1 MDKKDSYL
9 QDLYTLWMPYSDNV
23 GILICIEISMIFMF
37 SSSETMTASPNVPM
51 TTAPP
56 LSSSGGSGPSSLSP
70 GNQPTFGSMGGT
82 IPQPQGLPT
91 PPIQGLPIQSG
102 TPQGIPSGPPS
113 HSGDMRYSG
122 TELVMLYD
130 YKVASPTWCK
140 ILNI

>member
-1 MDKKDSYL
+1 MDKKDLYL
-9 QDLYTLWMPYSDNV
+9 QDLYTPWMPYSDNV
-23 GILICIEISMIFMF
+23 GIQIAKVYILIYAF
-37 SSSETMTASPNVPM
+37 SEPMTTSPNVPM

-70 GNQPTFGSMGGT
+70 GNQQSIGSISGT

-113 HSGDMRYSG
+113 NSGDMRYSG

-130 YKVASPTWCK
+130 YKVLASLTWCK
-140 ILNI
+140 IS